1 MRRSC
6 PHAPPSEYA
15 ELRARAPL
23 AKIGSAAGRTTW
35 LVTRQAEAREVLADP
50 RISADSTAP
59 GHPAARE
66 SAVRRVLIDMDGA
79 EHGAFRRLLTPEFT
93 LRAVRAK
100 RTRLHSIVDTLLDGM
115 LAEGGPRDLVRDFAL
130 PVPSLMI
137 CALLGVPYSD
147 HEFFQ
152 SRTRIAT
159 DLDEPAASQGAA
171 LMELRASLVDL
182 VEAKAA
188 DPGDDLISRLLA
200 GPATRAEVASLAT
213 IVLIAGH
220 ETSASMIGLG
230 VVTLLQR
237 PDVLAA
243 LREGDLGWP
252 AVVEELLR
260 YHSIGE
266 PVLTRVAAADLEIGG
281 ELIRAGD
288 GVVVLG
294 ATADRDERAFDR
306 GDEFDPY
313 RATPRH
319 LAFGHGAHRCVGAD
333 LARAELEIA
342 YRALFERI
350 PGLRLAVDAEALPFK
365 YSSEIFGLHALPVTW

>member
-1 MRRSC
+1 M
-6 PHAPPSEYA
+6 
-15 ELRARAPL
+15 
-23 AKIGSAAGRTTW
+23 
-35 LVTRQAEAREVLADP
+35 
-50 RISADSTAP
+50 
-59 GHPAARE
+59 
-66 SAVRRVLIDMDGA
+66 RRVLIDMDGA